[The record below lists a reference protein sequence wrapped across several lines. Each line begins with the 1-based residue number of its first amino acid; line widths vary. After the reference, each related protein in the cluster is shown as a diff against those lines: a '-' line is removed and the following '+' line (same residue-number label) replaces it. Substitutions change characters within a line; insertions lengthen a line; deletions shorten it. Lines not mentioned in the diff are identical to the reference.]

1 MKDIQKA
8 LKDARDNQQKSK
20 GRPMMIVCKTL
31 KGKGL
36 GDNVE
41 DILSMHGK
49 PLMGQMAEQAISLI

>member
-1 MKDIQKA
+1 
-8 LKDARDNQQKSK
+8 
-20 GRPMMIVCKTL
+20 MMIVCKTL

-49 PLMGQMAEQAISLI
+49 PLMGQMAEQAISRI